1 VGAFLLFLAKMRAV
15 FENNSN
21 FSYYLLTMLCYIFL
35 KVPGGWQLDGQ
46 KRWIGN
52 STFAD
57 VLVILAR
64 NADTKQ
70 LNG

>member
-1 VGAFLLFLAKMRAV
+1 VDYYYFV
-15 FENNSN
+15 TNS
-21 FSYYLLTMLCYIFL
+21 SICIMYIKCCL
-35 KVPGGWQLDGQ
+35 NVEQAPGGWHLNGQ

-57 VLVILAR
+57 VLVVLAR
-64 NADTKQ
+64 NADTKK

>member
-1 VGAFLLFLAKMRAV
+1 LWILFRVFLDNLDSMH
-15 FENNSN
+15 
-21 FSYYLLTMLCYIFL
+21 L
-35 KVPGGWQLDGQ
+35 KAWCLVEQVPGGWHIDGQ

-57 VLVILAR
+57 VLVVLAR

>member
-1 VGAFLLFLAKMRAV
+1 MKQ
-15 FENNSN
+15 
-21 FSYYLLTMLCYIFL
+21 
-35 KVPGGWQLDGQ
+35 VPGGWHIDGQ

-57 VLVILAR
+57 VLVVLAR
-64 NADTKQ
+64 NANTKQ

>member
-1 VGAFLLFLAKMRAV
+1 MH
-15 FENNSN
+15 
-21 FSYYLLTMLCYIFL
+21 L
-35 KVPGGWQLDGQ
+35 KSWRHVEQVPGGWNINGQ
-46 KRWIGN
+46 KSWIGN

-57 VLVILAR
+57 VLVVLAR

>member
-1 VGAFLLFLAKMRAV
+1 MSL
-15 FENNSN
+15 EQ
-21 FSYYLLTMLCYIFL
+21 
-35 KVPGGWQLDGQ
+35 VPGGWHIDGQ

-57 VLVILAR
+57 VLVVLAR

>member
-1 VGAFLLFLAKMRAV
+1 MH
-15 FENNSN
+15 
-21 FSYYLLTMLCYIFL
+21 L
-35 KVPGGWQLDGQ
+35 KAWCLVEQVPGGWHIDGQ

-57 VLVILAR
+57 VLVVLAR

>member
-1 VGAFLLFLAKMRAV
+1 MDHLFLLSSSSMHLEVLA
-15 FENNSN
+15 
-21 FSYYLLTMLCYIFL
+21 YLGQA
-35 KVPGGWQLDGQ
+35 PGGWHIDGK

-57 VLVILAR
+57 VLVVLAR
-64 NADTKQ
+64 NADTQQ

>member
-1 VGAFLLFLAKMRAV
+1 MWPFDTNHVGFLFW
-15 FENNSN
+15 
-21 FSYYLLTMLCYIFL
+21 
-35 KVPGGWQLDGQ
+35 KVPGGWHLDGQ

-57 VLVILAR
+57 VLIILAR